1 MNRNKGKCKISKNR
15 YISAEVFAKCLPI
28 EETGGETKPIKEE
41 SMITTDIVWDHRKRT
56 KAGSEGPLEVRVTV
70 DRKPYYINTGI
81 KVRKTE
87 WKAGIIVNRPDA
99 DILRARLNIL
109 YEKIETEI
117 NAAIDDGRQIDVA
130 DIKRRAWVLMA
141 DESST
146 SFLEWCRDQL
156 EQLTLS
162 EGTLKH
168 YQTMLA
174 RLQDFDTIRRW
185 RDVTV
190 ENIYKWDSYLHRITK
205 PQSDADAKMGK
216 QMVTISEASIYNYH
230 KCLKAL
236 LNRAV
241 LFDRIQQN
249 PYDRLKGKFK
259 RGDRER
265 IDFLTDEE
273 MKAFESLHPVQGSKM
288 AMARDLFVFQ
298 LYTGL
303 AYSDTQTFDIGDY
316 KLIDGVWK
324 NTGERIKT
332 GVAYTSQ
339 LLPPVVEILERYQWQ
354 VPRLDNSDYNL
365 CLKALG
371 MACGIERPLHSHMAR
386 HTFATW
392 MLRHGVPI
400 EHVSKMLGHTNI
412 TQTQR
417 YAKIVAADIHDDFDR
432 IAEEMKNQVKP

>member
-1 MNRNKGKCKISKNR
+1 
-15 YISAEVFAKCLPI
+15 
-28 EETGGETKPIKEE
+28 
-41 SMITTDIVWDHRKRT
+41 MITTAIVWDHRGRT
-56 KAGSEGPLEVRVTV
+56 KAGLEGPLEVRVTI

-81 KVRKTE
+81 KVRKSE
-87 WKAGIIVNRPDA
+87 FKAETIVNRPDA
-99 DILRARLNIL
+99 DALRARMNLIYKNIND
-109 YEKIETEI
+109 EI
-117 NAAIDDGRQIDVA
+117 NNAIAERRAIDVA
-130 DIKRRAWVLMA
+130 DIKRRAWMLIA

-146 SFLEWCRDQL
+146 SFLEWCRDQIA
-156 EQLTLS
+156 QLTHA
-162 EGTLKH
+162 EGTVKH
-168 YQTMLA
+168 YQTMLT
-174 RLQDFDTIRRW
+174 RLNDFNTIRRW
-185 RDVTV
+185 KDITV
-190 ENIYKWDSYLHRITK
+190 ENIYKWDAYLHTIPK
-205 PQSDADAKMGK
+205 PQSDGEIKAGK
-216 QMVTISEASIYNYH
+216 PTETISDAAIFNYH

-241 LFDRIQQN
+241 LFDRLQQN

-273 MKAFESLHPVQGSKM
+273 MAAFESLHPMAGSKM
-288 AMARDLFVFQ
+288 SMARDLFVFQ
-298 LYTGL
+298 MFTGL
-303 AYSDTQTFDIGDY
+303 AYSDAQNFDISDY

-339 LLPPVVEILERYQWQ
+339 LLPPVVEILEKYNWQ
-354 VPRLDNSDYNL
+354 VPKIDNADYNR

-392 MLRHGVPI
+392 MLRHGIPI

-417 YAKIVAADIHDDFDR
+417 YAKIVAADIHNDFEQV
-432 IAEEMKNQVKP
+432 AEKLKDKGR

>member
-1 MNRNKGKCKISKNR
+1 
-15 YISAEVFAKCLPI
+15 
-28 EETGGETKPIKEE
+28 
-41 SMITTDIVWDHRKRT
+41 
-56 KAGSEGPLEVRVTV
+56 
-70 DRKPYYINTGI
+70 
-81 KVRKTE
+81 VRKSE
-87 WKAGIIVNRPDA
+87 FKAETIVNRPDA
-99 DILRARLNIL
+99 DALRARLNIL
-109 YEKIETEI
+109 YKKIEAEI

-146 SFLEWCRDQL
+146 SFLEWCREQL
-156 EQLTLS
+156 EQLTHS

-168 YQTMLA
+168 YQTMLS

-185 RDVTV
+185 QDLTI
-190 ENIYKWDSYLHRITK
+190 ENIYKWDAYLHKINK
-205 PQSDADAKMGK
+205 PQSDADIKAGK
-216 QMVTISEASIYNYH
+216 QMENISEASIYNYH

-241 LFDRIQQN
+241 LFDRLQQN

-273 MKAFESLHPVQGSKM
+273 MAAFESLHPVSGSKM

-303 AYSDTQTFDIGDY
+303 AYSDTQNFDISDY
-316 KLIDGVWK
+316 KLIDGTWK

-339 LLPPVVEILERYQWQ
+339 LLPPVVAILEKYNWQ

-432 IAEEMKNQVKP
+432 IAEELKDKHV

>member
-1 MNRNKGKCKISKNR
+1 
-15 YISAEVFAKCLPI
+15 
-28 EETGGETKPIKEE
+28 
-41 SMITTDIVWDHRKRT
+41 MITTAIVWDHRGRT
-56 KAGSEGPLEVRVTV
+56 KAGCEGPLEVRVTV

-87 WKAGIIVNRPDA
+87 WKAGTIVNRPDA
-99 DILRARLNIL
+99 DSLRTRLYILIK
-109 YEKIETEI
+109 KIEAEI
-117 NAAIDDGRQIDVA
+117 NAAIEDGRTIDVA
-130 DIKRRAWVLMA
+130 DIKRRAWVLVA

-146 SFLEWCRDQL
+146 SFLEWCSDQIDQL
-156 EQLTLS
+156 THS
-162 EGTLKH
+162 GGTMQH
-168 YQTMLA
+168 YLTMLT
-174 RLQDFDTIRRW
+174 RLNDFDTIRRW
-185 RDVTV
+185 QDLTV
-190 ENIYKWDSYLHRITK
+190 ENIYKWDAYLHKITK
-205 PQSDADAKMGK
+205 PQSDADIKAGK
-216 QMVTISEASIYNYH
+216 PAEPISDGSIYNYH

-241 LFDRIQQN
+241 LFDRLRQN

-259 RGDRER
+259 RGERER

-273 MKAFESLHPVQGSKM
+273 MAAFESLHPIAGSKM

-298 LYTGL
+298 MFTGL
-303 AYSDTQTFDIGDY
+303 AYSDAQNFDIGDY

-339 LLPPVVEILERYQWQ
+339 LLPPVVEILERYNWQ
-354 VPRLDNSDYNL
+354 VPHLDNADYNR

-417 YAKIVAADIHDDFDR
+417 YAKIVAADIHDDFER
-432 IAEEMKNQVKP
+432 IADELNKKQP

>member
-1 MNRNKGKCKISKNR
+1 
-15 YISAEVFAKCLPI
+15 
-28 EETGGETKPIKEE
+28 
-41 SMITTDIVWDHRKRT
+41 MITTAIVWDHRGRT
-56 KAGSEGPLEVRVTV
+56 KAGLEGPLEVRVTI

-81 KVRKTE
+81 KVRKSE
-87 WKAGIIVNRPDA
+87 FKAETIVNRPDA
-99 DILRARLNIL
+99 DALRARMNLIYKNIND
-109 YEKIETEI
+109 EI
-117 NAAIDDGRQIDVA
+117 NNAIAERRAIDVA
-130 DIKRRAWVLMA
+130 DIKRRAWMLIA

-146 SFLEWCRDQL
+146 SFLEWCRDQIA
-156 EQLTLS
+156 QLTHA

-168 YQTMLA
+168 YQTMLT
-174 RLQDFDTIRRW
+174 RLNDFNTIRRW
-185 RDVTV
+185 KDLTV
-190 ENIYKWDSYLHRITK
+190 ENIYKWDAYLHTIPK
-205 PQSDADAKMGK
+205 PQSDGEIKAGK
-216 QMVTISEASIYNYH
+216 PTETISDAAIFNYH

-241 LFDRIQQN
+241 LFDRLQQN

-273 MKAFESLHPVQGSKM
+273 MAAFESLHPMAGSKM
-288 AMARDLFVFQ
+288 SMARDLFVFQ
-298 LYTGL
+298 MFTGL
-303 AYSDTQTFDIGDY
+303 AYSDAQNFDISDY

-339 LLPPVVEILERYQWQ
+339 LLPPVVEILEKYNWR
-354 VPRLDNSDYNL
+354 VPKIDNADYNR

-392 MLRHGVPI
+392 MLRHGIPI

-417 YAKIVAADIHDDFDR
+417 YAKIVAADIHNDFEQV
-432 IAEEMKNQVKP
+432 AEKLKDKGR

>member
-1 MNRNKGKCKISKNR
+1 M
-15 YISAEVFAKCLPI
+15 
-28 EETGGETKPIKEE
+28 
-41 SMITTDIVWDHRKRT
+41 
-56 KAGSEGPLEVRVTV
+56 TV

-81 KVRKTE
+81 KVRKNE
-87 WKAGIIVNRPDA
+87 FKAGTIVNRPDA
-99 DILRARLNIL
+99 DTLRTRLNII
-109 YEKIETEI
+109 YHKIEDAI
-117 NAAIDDGRQIDVA
+117 NAAINAGIQIDVA
-130 DIKRRAWVLMA
+130 DIKRRAWVLVA

-146 SFLEWCRDQL
+146 SFLEWCRDQIDM
-156 EQLTLS
+156 LTHS

-168 YQTMLA
+168 YQTMLS

-185 RDVTV
+185 QDLTV
-190 ENIYKWDSYLHRITK
+190 ENIYKWDAYLHKLTK
-205 PQSDADAKMGK
+205 PQTDDPISDGA
-216 QMVTISEASIYNYH
+216 IYNYH

-241 LFDRIQQN
+241 LFDRLQQN

-265 IDFLTDEE
+265 IDYLTDEE
-273 MKAFESLHPVQGSKM
+273 MAAFESLHPVAGSKM

-298 LYTGL
+298 IYTGL
-303 AYSDTQTFDIGDY
+303 AYSDTQNFDIGDY

-339 LLPPVVEILERYQWQ
+339 LLPPVVAILERYDWQ

-432 IAEEMKNQVKP
+432 IANELKDKHVKP

>member
-1 MNRNKGKCKISKNR
+1 
-15 YISAEVFAKCLPI
+15 
-28 EETGGETKPIKEE
+28 
-41 SMITTDIVWDHRKRT
+41 MITTAIVWDHRGRT
-56 KAGSEGPLEVRVTV
+56 KAGCEGPLEVRVTV

-87 WKAGIIVNRPDA
+87 WKAGTIVNRPDA
-99 DILRARLNIL
+99 DSLRTRLYILIK
-109 YEKIETEI
+109 KIEAEI
-117 NAAIDDGRQIDVA
+117 NAAIEDGRTIDVA
-130 DIKRRAWVLMA
+130 DIKRRAWVLVA

-146 SFLEWCRDQL
+146 SFLEWCSDQIDQL
-156 EQLTLS
+156 THS
-162 EGTLKH
+162 GGTMQH
-168 YQTMLA
+168 YLTMLT
-174 RLQDFDTIRRW
+174 RLNDFDTIRRW
-185 RDVTV
+185 QDLTV
-190 ENIYKWDSYLHRITK
+190 ENIYKWDAYLHKITK
-205 PQSDADAKMGK
+205 PQSDADIKAGK
-216 QMVTISEASIYNYH
+216 PAEPISDGSIYNYH

-241 LFDRIQQN
+241 LFDRLRQN

-273 MKAFESLHPVQGSKM
+273 MAAFESLHPMAGSKM

-298 LYTGL
+298 MFTGL
-303 AYSDTQTFDIGDY
+303 AYSDAQNFDIGDY
-316 KLIDGVWK
+316 KLIDGTWK

-339 LLPPVVEILERYQWQ
+339 LLPPVVEILERYNWQ
-354 VPRLDNSDYNL
+354 VPHLDNADYNR

-417 YAKIVAADIHDDFDR
+417 YAKIVAADIHDDFER
-432 IAEEMKNQVKP
+432 IADELNKKQP

>member
-1 MNRNKGKCKISKNR
+1 
-15 YISAEVFAKCLPI
+15 
-28 EETGGETKPIKEE
+28 
-41 SMITTDIVWDHRKRT
+41 MITTAIVWDHRGRT
-56 KAGSEGPLEVRVTV
+56 NAGCEGPLEVRVTV

-87 WKAGIIVNRPDA
+87 WKAGTIVNRPDA
-99 DILRARLNIL
+99 DSLRTRLYILIK
-109 YEKIETEI
+109 KIEAEI
-117 NAAIDDGRQIDVA
+117 NAAIEDGRTIDVA
-130 DIKRRAWVLMA
+130 DIKRRAWVLVA

-146 SFLEWCRDQL
+146 SFLEWCSDQIDQL
-156 EQLTLS
+156 THS
-162 EGTLKH
+162 GGTLQH
-168 YQTMLA
+168 YQTMLT
-174 RLQDFDTIRRW
+174 RLNDFDTIRRW
-185 RDVTV
+185 QDLTV
-190 ENIYKWDSYLHRITK
+190 ENIYKWDAYLHKITK
-205 PQSDADAKMGK
+205 PQSDADIKAGK
-216 QMVTISEASIYNYH
+216 PAEPISDGSIYNYH

-241 LFDRIQQN
+241 LFDRLRQN

-259 RGDRER
+259 RGERER

-273 MKAFESLHPVQGSKM
+273 MAAFESLHPMAGSKM
-288 AMARDLFVFQ
+288 SMARDLFVFQ
-298 LYTGL
+298 MFTGL
-303 AYSDTQTFDIGDY
+303 AYSDAQNFDIGDY

-339 LLPPVVEILERYQWQ
+339 LLPPVVEILERYNWQ
-354 VPRLDNSDYNL
+354 VPHLDNADYNR

-392 MLRHGVPI
+392 MLRHGIPI

-417 YAKIVAADIHDDFDR
+417 YAKIVAADIHDDFER
-432 IAEEMKNQVKP
+432 IADELNKKQP

>member
-1 MNRNKGKCKISKNR
+1 
-15 YISAEVFAKCLPI
+15 
-28 EETGGETKPIKEE
+28 
-41 SMITTDIVWDHRKRT
+41 MITTAIVWDHRGRT
-56 KAGSEGPLEVRVTV
+56 KAGLEGPLEVRVTV

-81 KVRKTE
+81 KVRKSE
-87 WKAGIIVNRPDA
+87 FKAESIVNRPDA
-99 DILRARLNIL
+99 DALRARMNLIYKNIND
-109 YEKIETEI
+109 EI
-117 NAAIDDGRQIDVA
+117 NNAIAERRAIDVA
-130 DIKRRAWVLMA
+130 DIKRRAWMLIA

-146 SFLEWCRDQL
+146 SFLEWCRDQVA
-156 EQLTLS
+156 QLTHA
-162 EGTLKH
+162 EGTVKH
-168 YQTMLA
+168 YHTMLT
-174 RLQDFDTIRRW
+174 RLNDFNTIRRW
-185 RDVTV
+185 KDLTV
-190 ENIYKWDSYLHRITK
+190 ENIYKWDAYLHTIPK
-205 PQSDADAKMGK
+205 PQSDGEIKAGK
-216 QMVTISEASIYNYH
+216 PTETISDAAIFNYH

-241 LFDRIQQN
+241 LFDRLQQN

-273 MKAFESLHPVQGSKM
+273 MTAFESLHPMAGSKM
-288 AMARDLFVFQ
+288 SMARDLFVFQ
-298 LYTGL
+298 MFTGL
-303 AYSDTQTFDIGDY
+303 AYSDAQNFDISDY

-339 LLPPVVEILERYQWQ
+339 LLPPVVEILEKYNWQ
-354 VPRLDNSDYNL
+354 VPHLDNADYNR

-392 MLRHGVPI
+392 MLRHGIPI

-417 YAKIVAADIHDDFDR
+417 YAKIVAADIHNDFEQV
-432 IAEEMKNQVKP
+432 AEKLKDKGR

>member
-1 MNRNKGKCKISKNR
+1 M
-15 YISAEVFAKCLPI
+15 V
-28 EETGGETKPIKEE
+28 
-41 SMITTDIVWDHRKRT
+41 TTYIVWDHRKRT
-56 KAGSEGPLEVRVTV
+56 KAGSEGPLEVCVTV

-87 WKAGIIVNRPDA
+87 WKAGMIVNRPDA
-99 DILRARLNIL
+99 DTLRTRLNIL
-109 YEKIETEI
+109 YKKIETEV

-130 DIKRRAWVLMA
+130 DIKRRAWVLVA

-146 SFLEWCRDQL
+146 SFLEWCRDQI
-156 EQLTLS
+156 EQMTHS

-168 YQTMLA
+168 YQTMLS
-174 RLQDFDTIRRW
+174 RLQDFGIIRRW
-185 RDVTV
+185 QDLTI
-190 ENIYKWDSYLHRITK
+190 ENIYKLDAYLHRITK
-205 PQSDADAKMGK
+205 PQSDADMRMGK
-216 QMVTISEASIYNYH
+216 QMANISEASIYNYH

-265 IDFLTDEE
+265 IDYLTDEE
-273 MKAFESLHPVQGSKM
+273 MKAFESLRPVQGSKM

-332 GVAYTSQ
+332 GVAYVSQ
-339 LLPPVVEILERYQWQ
+339 LLPPVVEILERYNWQ
-354 VPRLDNSDYNL
+354 VPRLDNSDYNM

-392 MLRHGVPI
+392 MLRHGIPI

-417 YAKIVAADIHDDFDR
+417 YAKIVAADIHDDFER
-432 IAEEMKNQVKP
+432 IAEEMENQDKR

>member
-1 MNRNKGKCKISKNR
+1 
-15 YISAEVFAKCLPI
+15 
-28 EETGGETKPIKEE
+28 
-41 SMITTDIVWDHRKRT
+41 MITTAIVWDHRGRT
-56 KAGSEGPLEVRVTV
+56 KAGCEGPLEVRVTV

-81 KVRKTE
+81 KVRKSE
-87 WKAGIIVNRPDA
+87 FKAETIVNRPDA
-99 DILRARLNIL
+99 DALRARLNIL
-109 YEKIETEI
+109 YHKIESEI
-117 NAAIDDGRQIDVA
+117 NAAIEDGRTIDVA
-130 DIKRRAWVLMA
+130 DIKRRAWVLVA

-146 SFLEWCRDQL
+146 SFLEWCSDQIDQL
-156 EQLTLS
+156 THS
-162 EGTLKH
+162 GGTMQH
-168 YQTMLA
+168 YLTMLT
-174 RLQDFDTIRRW
+174 RLNDFDTIRRW
-185 RDVTV
+185 QDLTV
-190 ENIYKWDSYLHRITK
+190 ENIYKWDAYLHKITK
-205 PQSDADAKMGK
+205 PQSDADIKAGK
-216 QMVTISEASIYNYH
+216 PAEPISDGSIYNYH

-241 LFDRIQQN
+241 LFDRLRQN

-259 RGDRER
+259 RGERER

-273 MKAFESLHPVQGSKM
+273 MAAFESLHPMSGSKM
-288 AMARDLFVFQ
+288 SMARDLFVFQ
-298 LYTGL
+298 MFTGL
-303 AYSDTQTFDIGDY
+303 AYSDTQNFDISDY
-316 KLIDGVWK
+316 KLIDGTWK

-339 LLPPVVEILERYQWQ
+339 LLPPVVEILERYNWQ
-354 VPRLDNSDYNL
+354 VPHLDNADYNR

-417 YAKIVAADIHDDFDR
+417 YAKIVAADIHDDFER
-432 IAEEMKNQVKP
+432 IADELNKKQP

>member
-1 MNRNKGKCKISKNR
+1 
-15 YISAEVFAKCLPI
+15 
-28 EETGGETKPIKEE
+28 
-41 SMITTDIVWDHRKRT
+41 MITTDIVWDHRKRT

-87 WKAGIIVNRPDA
+87 WKAGMIVNRPDA
-99 DILRARLNIL
+99 DTLRARLNIL
-109 YEKIETEI
+109 YKKIETEV

-130 DIKRRAWVLMA
+130 DIKRRAWVLVA

-146 SFLEWCRDQL
+146 SFLEWCRDQI
-156 EQLTLS
+156 EQMTHS

-168 YQTMLA
+168 YQTMLS
-174 RLQDFDTIRRW
+174 RLQDFGIIRRW
-185 RDVTV
+185 QDLTI
-190 ENIYKWDSYLHRITK
+190 ENIYKLDAYLHRITK
-205 PQSDADAKMGK
+205 PQSDADMRMGK
-216 QMVTISEASIYNYH
+216 QMANISEASIYNYH

-273 MKAFESLHPVQGSKM
+273 MKAFEILHPVAGSKM

-339 LLPPVVEILERYQWQ
+339 LLPPVVEILERYGWQ
-354 VPRLDNSDYNL
+354 VPKLDTSDYNL

-417 YAKIVAADIHDDFDR
+417 YAKIVAADIHDDFER
-432 IAEEMKNQVKP
+432 IAEEMKNKVKP

>member
-1 MNRNKGKCKISKNR
+1 
-15 YISAEVFAKCLPI
+15 
-28 EETGGETKPIKEE
+28 
-41 SMITTDIVWDHRKRT
+41 MITTDIVWDHRKRT

>member
-1 MNRNKGKCKISKNR
+1 
-15 YISAEVFAKCLPI
+15 
-28 EETGGETKPIKEE
+28 
-41 SMITTDIVWDHRKRT
+41 MITTSIVWDHRGRT
-56 KAGSEGPLEVRVTV
+56 KAGCEGPLEVRVTV

-81 KVRKTE
+81 HVRKTE
-87 WKAGIIVNRPDA
+87 WKAGTIVNRPDA
-99 DILRARLNIL
+99 DSLRTRMNII
-109 YEKIETEI
+109 YHKIEDAI
-117 NAAIDDGRQIDVA
+117 NAAINAGIQIDVA
-130 DIKRRAWVLMA
+130 DIKRRAWVLVA

-146 SFLEWCRDQL
+146 SFLEWCSDQIDQL
-156 EQLTLS
+156 THS
-162 EGTLKH
+162 GGTMQH
-168 YQTMLA
+168 YLTMLT
-174 RLQDFDTIRRW
+174 RLNDFDTIRRW
-185 RDVTV
+185 QDLTV
-190 ENIYKWDSYLHRITK
+190 ENIYKWDAYLHKITK
-205 PQSDADAKMGK
+205 PQSDADIKAGK
-216 QMVTISEASIYNYH
+216 PAEPISDGSIYNYH

-241 LFDRIQQN
+241 LFDRLRQN

-259 RGDRER
+259 RGERER

-273 MKAFESLHPVQGSKM
+273 MAAFESLHPMAGSKM

-298 LYTGL
+298 MFTGL
-303 AYSDTQTFDIGDY
+303 AYSDAQNFDIGDY

-339 LLPPVVEILERYQWQ
+339 LLPPVVEILERYNWQ
-354 VPRLDNSDYNL
+354 VPHLDNADYNR

-392 MLRHGVPI
+392 MLRHGIPI

-417 YAKIVAADIHDDFDR
+417 YAKIVAADIHNDFEQV
-432 IAEEMKNQVKP
+432 AEKLKDKGR

>member
-1 MNRNKGKCKISKNR
+1 M
-15 YISAEVFAKCLPI
+15 
-28 EETGGETKPIKEE
+28 
-41 SMITTDIVWDHRKRT
+41 
-56 KAGSEGPLEVRVTV
+56 
-70 DRKPYYINTGI
+70 
-81 KVRKTE
+81 
-87 WKAGIIVNRPDA
+87 IVNRPDA
-99 DILRARLNIL
+99 DALRTRLNII
-109 YEKIETEI
+109 YHKIEAEI
-117 NAAIDDGRQIDVA
+117 NAAINEGSKIDVA

-156 EQLTLS
+156 EQLTYS

-174 RLQDFDTIRRW
+174 RLYDFDTIRRW
-185 RDVTV
+185 SDVTV
-190 ENIYKWDSYLHRITK
+190 ENIYKWDAYLHKINK
-205 PQSDADAKMGK
+205 PQSDADIKAGK
-216 QMVTISEASIYNYH
+216 PAEPISDGAIYNYH

-241 LFDRIQQN
+241 LFDRIKQN

-265 IDFLTDEE
+265 IDYLTDEE
-273 MKAFESLHPVQGSKM
+273 MAAFESLHPVAGSKM

-303 AYSDTQTFDIGDY
+303 AYSDTQNFDIGDY

-339 LLPPVVEILERYQWQ
+339 LLPPVVEILERYGWQ
-354 VPRLDNSDYNL
+354 VPKLDNSDYNL

-417 YAKIVAADIHDDFDR
+417 YAKIVASDIHDDFDR
-432 IAEEMKNQVKP
+432 IAEKLKDKHVKP

>member
-1 MNRNKGKCKISKNR
+1 MFSHLFPMLEIGRVNKANKKHK
-15 YISAEVFAKCLPI
+15 
-28 EETGGETKPIKEE
+28 
-41 SMITTDIVWDHRKRT
+41 SMITTAIVWDHRGRT
-56 KAGSEGPLEVRVTV
+56 KAGCEGPLEVRVTV

-87 WKAGIIVNRPDA
+87 WKAGTIVNRPDA
-99 DILRARLNIL
+99 DSLRTRLYILIK
-109 YEKIETEI
+109 KIEAEI
-117 NAAIDDGRQIDVA
+117 NAAIEDGRTIDVA
-130 DIKRRAWVLMA
+130 DIKRRAWVLVA

-146 SFLEWCRDQL
+146 SFLEWCSDQIDQL
-156 EQLTLS
+156 THS
-162 EGTLKH
+162 GGTMQH
-168 YQTMLA
+168 YLTMLT
-174 RLQDFDTIRRW
+174 RLNDFDTIRRW
-185 RDVTV
+185 QDLTV
-190 ENIYKWDSYLHRITK
+190 ENIYKWDAYLHKITK
-205 PQSDADAKMGK
+205 PQSDADIKAGK
-216 QMVTISEASIYNYH
+216 PAEPISDGSIYNYH

-241 LFDRIQQN
+241 LFDRLRQN

-259 RGDRER
+259 RGERER
-265 IDFLTDEE
+265 IDYLTDEE
-273 MKAFESLHPVQGSKM
+273 MKAFESLHPMAGSKM

-298 LYTGL
+298 MFTGL
-303 AYSDTQTFDIGDY
+303 AYSDAQNFDIGDY

-339 LLPPVVEILERYQWQ
+339 LLPPVVEILERYNWQ
-354 VPRLDNSDYNL
+354 VPHLDNADYNR

-417 YAKIVAADIHDDFDR
+417 YAKIVAADIHDDFER
-432 IAEEMKNQVKP
+432 IADELNKKQP

>member
-1 MNRNKGKCKISKNR
+1 
-15 YISAEVFAKCLPI
+15 
-28 EETGGETKPIKEE
+28 
-41 SMITTDIVWDHRKRT
+41 MITTAIVWDHRGRT
-56 KAGSEGPLEVRVTV
+56 KAGCEGPLEVRVTV

-87 WKAGIIVNRPDA
+87 WKAGTIVNRPDA
-99 DILRARLNIL
+99 DSLRTRLYILIK
-109 YEKIETEI
+109 KIEAEI
-117 NAAIDDGRQIDVA
+117 NAAIEDGRTIDVA
-130 DIKRRAWVLMA
+130 DIKRRAWVLVA

-146 SFLEWCRDQL
+146 SFLEWCSDQIDQL
-156 EQLTLS
+156 THS
-162 EGTLKH
+162 GGTMQH
-168 YQTMLA
+168 YLTMLT
-174 RLQDFDTIRRW
+174 RLNDFDTIRRW
-185 RDVTV
+185 QDLTV
-190 ENIYKWDSYLHRITK
+190 ENIYKWDAYLHKITK
-205 PQSDADAKMGK
+205 PQSDADIKAGK
-216 QMVTISEASIYNYH
+216 PAEPISDGSIYNYH

-241 LFDRIQQN
+241 LFDRLRQN

-265 IDFLTDEE
+265 IDYLTDEE
-273 MKAFESLHPVQGSKM
+273 MAAFESLHPMSGSKM
-288 AMARDLFVFQ
+288 SMARDLFVFQ
-298 LYTGL
+298 MFTGL
-303 AYSDTQTFDIGDY
+303 AYSDAQNFDIGDY
-316 KLIDGVWK
+316 KHIDGTWK

-339 LLPPVVEILERYQWQ
+339 LLPPVVEILERYNWQ
-354 VPRLDNSDYNL
+354 VPHLDNADYNR

-392 MLRHGVPI
+392 MLRHGIPI

-417 YAKIVAADIHDDFDR
+417 YAKIVAADIHDDFER
-432 IAEEMKNQVKP
+432 IADELNKKQP

>member
-1 MNRNKGKCKISKNR
+1 
-15 YISAEVFAKCLPI
+15 
-28 EETGGETKPIKEE
+28 
-41 SMITTDIVWDHRKRT
+41 MITTAIVWDHRGRT
-56 KAGSEGPLEVRVTV
+56 NAGCEGPLEVRVTV
-70 DRKPYYINTGI
+70 DRKPYYVNTGI

-87 WKAGIIVNRPDA
+87 WKAGTIVNRPDA
-99 DILRARLNIL
+99 DSLRTRLYILIK
-109 YEKIETEI
+109 KIEAEI
-117 NAAIDDGRQIDVA
+117 NAAIEDGRTIDVA
-130 DIKRRAWVLMA
+130 DIKRRAWVLVA

-146 SFLEWCRDQL
+146 SFLEWCSDQIDQL
-156 EQLTLS
+156 THS
-162 EGTLKH
+162 GGTMQH
-168 YQTMLA
+168 YLTMLT
-174 RLQDFDTIRRW
+174 RLNDFDTIRRW
-185 RDVTV
+185 QDLTV
-190 ENIYKWDSYLHRITK
+190 ENIYKWDAYLHKINK
-205 PQSDADAKMGK
+205 PQSDADIKAGK
-216 QMVTISEASIYNYH
+216 PAEPISDGSIYNYH

-241 LFDRIQQN
+241 LFDRLRQN

-259 RGDRER
+259 RGERER

-273 MKAFESLHPVQGSKM
+273 MAAFESLHPMSGSKM
-288 AMARDLFVFQ
+288 SMARDLFVFQ
-298 LYTGL
+298 MFTGL
-303 AYSDTQTFDIGDY
+303 AYSDAQNFDIGDY

-339 LLPPVVEILERYQWQ
+339 LLPPVVEILERYNWQ
-354 VPRLDNSDYNL
+354 VPHLDNADYNR

-417 YAKIVAADIHDDFDR
+417 YAKIVAADIHDDFER
-432 IAEEMKNQVKP
+432 IADELNKKQP

>member
-1 MNRNKGKCKISKNR
+1 MPSVSHSGNVAGKRSQQINKN
-15 YISAEVFAKCLPI
+15 
-28 EETGGETKPIKEE
+28 
-41 SMITTDIVWDHRKRT
+41 MITTSIVWDHRGRT
-56 KAGSEGPLEVRVTV
+56 KAGCEGPLEVRVTV

-81 KVRKTE
+81 KVRKSE
-87 WKAGIIVNRPDA
+87 FKAETIVNRPDA
-99 DILRARLNIL
+99 DALRARLNIL
-109 YEKIETEI
+109 YHKIESEI
-117 NAAIDDGRQIDVA
+117 NAAIEDGRTIDVA
-130 DIKRRAWVLMA
+130 DIKRRAWVLVA

-146 SFLEWCRDQL
+146 SFLEWCSDQIDQL
-156 EQLTLS
+156 THS
-162 EGTLKH
+162 GGTMQH
-168 YQTMLA
+168 YLTMLT
-174 RLQDFDTIRRW
+174 RLNDFDTIRRW
-185 RDVTV
+185 QDLTV
-190 ENIYKWDSYLHRITK
+190 ENIYKWDAYLHKITK
-205 PQSDADAKMGK
+205 PQSDADIKAGK
-216 QMVTISEASIYNYH
+216 PAEPISDGSIYNYH

-241 LFDRIQQN
+241 LFDRLRQN

-259 RGDRER
+259 RGERER

-273 MKAFESLHPVQGSKM
+273 MAAFESLHPMAGSKM

-298 LYTGL
+298 MFTGL
-303 AYSDTQTFDIGDY
+303 AYSDAQNFDIGDY

-339 LLPPVVEILERYQWQ
+339 LLPPVVEILERYNWQ
-354 VPRLDNSDYNL
+354 VPHLDNADYNR

-417 YAKIVAADIHDDFDR
+417 YAKIVAADIHDDFYR
-432 IAEEMKNQVKP
+432 IADELNKKQP

>member
-1 MNRNKGKCKISKNR
+1 
-15 YISAEVFAKCLPI
+15 
-28 EETGGETKPIKEE
+28 
-41 SMITTDIVWDHRKRT
+41 MITTHIVWDHRRRT
-56 KAGSEGPLEVRVTV
+56 KAGCEGPLDVCVTI

-87 WKAGIIVNRPDA
+87 WKADTIVNRPDA
-99 DILRARLNIL
+99 DSLRARLNIL
-109 YEKIETEI
+109 YKKIEAEI
-117 NAAIDDGRQIDVA
+117 NAAIEDGRIIDVA
-130 DIKRRAWVLMA
+130 DIKRRAWMLIA

-146 SFLEWCRDQL
+146 SFLEWCRDQTD
-156 EQLTLS
+156 QLTHS
-162 EGTLKH
+162 GGTMQH
-168 YQTMLA
+168 YQTTLT
-174 RLQDFDTIRRW
+174 RLYDFDTIRRW
-185 RDVTV
+185 QDLTV
-190 ENIYKWDSYLHRITK
+190 ENIYKWDAYLHRITK
-205 PQSDADAKMGK
+205 PQSDADIKAGK
-216 QMVTISEASIYNYH
+216 PAEPISDGAIYNYH

-241 LFDRIQQN
+241 LFDRLKQN

-265 IDFLTDEE
+265 IDYLTDEE
-273 MKAFESLHPVQGSKM
+273 MKAFESLHPVAGSKM

-303 AYSDTQTFDIGDY
+303 AYSDTQNFDIGDY

-339 LLPPVVEILERYQWQ
+339 LLPPVVEILERYNWQ
-354 VPRLDNSDYNL
+354 VPKLDNSDYNL

-417 YAKIVAADIHDDFDR
+417 YAKIVAADIHDDFER
-432 IAEEMKNQVKP
+432 IAEEMKNKSNPKISKL

>member
-1 MNRNKGKCKISKNR
+1 
-15 YISAEVFAKCLPI
+15 
-28 EETGGETKPIKEE
+28 
-41 SMITTDIVWDHRKRT
+41 MITTAIVWDHRGRT
-56 KAGSEGPLEVRVTV
+56 KAGCEGPLEVRVTV

-87 WKAGIIVNRPDA
+87 WKAGTIVNRPDA
-99 DILRARLNIL
+99 DSLRTRLYILIK
-109 YEKIETEI
+109 KIEAEI
-117 NAAIDDGRQIDVA
+117 NAAIEDGRTIDVA
-130 DIKRRAWVLMA
+130 DIKRRAWVLVA

-146 SFLEWCRDQL
+146 SFLEWCSDQIDQL
-156 EQLTLS
+156 THS
-162 EGTLKH
+162 GGTMQH
-168 YQTMLA
+168 YLTMLT
-174 RLQDFDTIRRW
+174 RLNDFDTIRRW
-185 RDVTV
+185 QDLTV
-190 ENIYKWDSYLHRITK
+190 ENIYKWDAYLHKITK
-205 PQSDADAKMGK
+205 PQSDADIKAGK
-216 QMVTISEASIYNYH
+216 PAEPISDGSIYNYH

-241 LFDRIQQN
+241 LFDRLRQN

-273 MKAFESLHPVQGSKM
+273 MAAFESLHPMAGSKM
-288 AMARDLFVFQ
+288 SMARDLFVFQ
-298 LYTGL
+298 MFTGL
-303 AYSDTQTFDIGDY
+303 AYSDAQNFDIGDY

-339 LLPPVVEILERYQWQ
+339 LLPPVVEILERYNWQ
-354 VPRLDNSDYNL
+354 VPHLDNADYNR

-392 MLRHGVPI
+392 MLRHGIPI

-432 IAEEMKNQVKP
+432 IADELNKKQP